1 MYIPHGSPDDQLQ
14 CPPSVTSAQV
24 SLGMKSALD
33 RSLYP
38 LQKNGRSRLCWFW
51 FLRPSPG
58 PSPEASKGH
67 AIPSGQPGITYILLT
82 SPPQLLSNLWF
93 PSTRQARVL
102 PAVRLHLGL
111 HPNTHKRPSKR
122 QCCFFAK
129 SHTFSEQ
136 CGGGPGG
143 VRTRART
150 CPDARVRS
158 DMTPNA
164 AAADAVV
171 QRPAWG
177 VQPASRRSQC
187 DQQHGSPEK
196 FYFRIF
202 HDTGLVDQL
211 LSR

>member
-136 CGGGPGG
+136 CGGGPGAG
-143 VRTRART
+143 GCTYART
-150 CPDARVRS
+150 YVS
-158 DMTPNA
+158 
-164 AAADAVV
+164 
-171 QRPAWG
+171 
-177 VQPASRRSQC
+177 
-187 DQQHGSPEK
+187 
-196 FYFRIF
+196 
-202 HDTGLVDQL
+202 
-211 LSR
+211 